1 AVAQI
6 LRILRRCFSEIW
18 KTYYC
23 PARLCRISAAPC
35 ALGACTKK
43 SWQEDKENPTGAR
56 RCFDASQPGKRRRCS
71 RRQKH
76 ALAYRWQR
84 STPKTL
90 PYRFHHYC
98 LVVAQG
104 LDDARDVSGECADI
118 LSAT

>member
-1 AVAQI
+1 PPVVHCQFGKLVGAVAQI

-90 PYRFHHYC
+90 PYRFPPLLPC
-98 LVVAQG
+98 RSPG
-104 LDDARDVSGECADI
+104 LG
-118 LSAT
+118 